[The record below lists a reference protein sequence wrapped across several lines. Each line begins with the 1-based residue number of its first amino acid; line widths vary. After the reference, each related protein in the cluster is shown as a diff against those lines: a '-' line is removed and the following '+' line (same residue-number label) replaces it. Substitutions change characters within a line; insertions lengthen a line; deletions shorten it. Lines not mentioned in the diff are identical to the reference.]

1 MKILKYFTA
10 VLLASLVLSCEDEKL
25 EGTFYNDDG
34 EMLEEAMF
42 EATVEDFHF
51 VGSFANAETVQG
63 ITTIQGVRF
72 NGDVIVLTIHGTSE
86 GTYSL
91 VTQGEGTFGIDVAPG
106 AFSTNTEGGLGVVN
120 ISLYDTDAGLIS
132 GTFSFIARRALV
144 DGDGNPILDGN
155 GNPVY
160 DSVTVTEGK
169 FVNIELVSDGSTYE
183 EFPVERRLKN
193 ITSAGVDNFSTEY
206 FYNEDGTLQLVYNQT
221 ELGLYETFIGYA
233 GGTIDSVFHYF
244 NGTYSKRYDIYSGSG
259 GLVNT
264 KISYEITQEEDTLAV
279 QRSEYFYNSSQK
291 VGEIRVFENDT
302 IEDYFLR
309 YHLSYDGLG
318 NVSSFKQDWA
328 TGNDEDVIYE
338 YSYDDKNHYYRT
350 INPMILFIL
359 DSPSVRSNPVLKEE
373 YLYPF
378 TAVENQWDYEIEYD
392 EYDYPIQ
399 ILEYLNGVLQNTVT
413 ITYFE

>member
-144 DGDGNPILDGN
+144 D
-155 GNPVY
+155 
-160 DSVTVTEGK
+160 
-169 FVNIELVSDGSTYE
+169 
-183 EFPVERRLKN
+183 
-193 ITSAGVDNFSTEY
+193 
-206 FYNEDGTLQLVYNQT
+206 
-221 ELGLYETFIGYA
+221 
-233 GGTIDSVFHYF
+233 
-244 NGTYSKRYDIYSGSG
+244 
-259 GLVNT
+259 
-264 KISYEITQEEDTLAV
+264 
-279 QRSEYFYNSSQK
+279 
-291 VGEIRVFENDT
+291 
-302 IEDYFLR
+302 
-309 YHLSYDGLG
+309 
-318 NVSSFKQDWA
+318 
-328 TGNDEDVIYE
+328 
-338 YSYDDKNHYYRT
+338 
-350 INPMILFIL
+350 
-359 DSPSVRSNPVLKEE
+359 
-373 YLYPF
+373 
-378 TAVENQWDYEIEYD
+378 
-392 EYDYPIQ
+392 
-399 ILEYLNGVLQNTVT
+399 
-413 ITYFE
+413 